1 MLQNITLSAEADM
14 ITSARTK
21 ASLENKS
28 LNEVFRQWLAQYI
41 SSKKRGIK
49 NYTDLMNQ
57 MKHIKAGKKVSREDM
72 NER

>member
-41 SSKKRGIK
+41 SSKKEALKII
-49 NYTDLMNQ
+49 Q
-57 MKHIKAGKKVSREDM
+57 IS
-72 NER
+72 